1 MRNLHTEI
9 LVKKLQSK
17 DYNFIHQQI
26 YMVKHFQLSDH
37 VYWMFHPFMHS
48 ITKNIDAKIHTK
60 KQASHL
66 LEAPKICFW
75 HY

>member
-1 MRNLHTEI
+1 
-9 LVKKLQSK
+9 
-17 DYNFIHQQI
+17 
-26 YMVKHFQLSDH
+26 MVKHFQLSDH

-48 ITKNIDAKIHTK
+48 ITKNIDAKIDTK